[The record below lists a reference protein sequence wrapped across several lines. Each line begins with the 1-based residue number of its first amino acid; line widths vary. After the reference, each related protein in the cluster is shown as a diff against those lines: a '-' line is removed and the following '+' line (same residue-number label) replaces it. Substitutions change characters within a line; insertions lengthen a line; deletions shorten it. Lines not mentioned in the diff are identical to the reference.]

1 LEQTNWP
8 YSNSFGNPTES
19 FSSIISQPATIVHR
33 TLRRNLHWVGSA
45 LALTG
50 VGFVAQRLSHYAAG
64 ADFSRFSATSWL
76 FVSGVCLAY
85 ALAGLM
91 LACGWR
97 NVVGHLGTTIS
108 TRAAV
113 GIYGV
118 AQLAKYVP
126 GNVLHLAGR
135 QALGIAAGIPG
146 WTLAKSAVWELA
158 LLATAAAGFGLLT
171 LPLLEP
177 ACPMALSLGA
187 FAALIGL
194 AAGLAKH
201 LIGPRVARAFA
212 WYTVFLGISGLIF
225 VALLTIVRDPPMDG
239 SLPWLPVCGAYVL
252 AWLGGLVTP
261 GAPAGIGVRE
271 LALLFLLK
279 GLVSEEDLVVAIL
292 LGRIVTVS
300 GDIFFCL
307 FASFISR
314 RP

>member
-1 LEQTNWP
+1 
-8 YSNSFGNPTES
+8 
-19 FSSIISQPATIVHR
+19 VHR

-76 FVSGVCLAY
+76 FVCGVCLAY

-91 LACGWR
+91 LAYGWR
-97 NVVGHLGTTIS
+97 NLVGHLGTIIS
-108 TRAAV
+108 PAAAV

-118 AQLAKYVP
+118 SQLAKYVP

-135 QALGIAAGIPG
+135 QALGIAAGVPG

-177 ACPMALSLGA
+177 ACSMALSLGA
-187 FAALIGL
+187 FVALIGL
-194 AAGLAKH
+194 AAGLARH
-201 LIGPRVARAFA
+201 FIGPRVARAFA
-212 WYTVFLGISGLIF
+212 WYTAFLGVSGLLF
-225 VALLTIVRDPPMDG
+225 AALLTSVPDTPMDG
-239 SLPWLPVCGAYVL
+239 CVPWLPVCGAYVL
-252 AWLGGLVTP
+252 AWFSGLVTP

-271 LALLFLLK
+271 LTLLFLLK
-279 GLVSEEDLVVAIL
+279 GLVSEADLTLTVL
-292 LGRIVTVS
+292 LARIVTVV
-300 GDIFFCL
+300 GDLFFYVL
-307 FASFISR
+307 ARFTVA
-314 RP
+314 RPR